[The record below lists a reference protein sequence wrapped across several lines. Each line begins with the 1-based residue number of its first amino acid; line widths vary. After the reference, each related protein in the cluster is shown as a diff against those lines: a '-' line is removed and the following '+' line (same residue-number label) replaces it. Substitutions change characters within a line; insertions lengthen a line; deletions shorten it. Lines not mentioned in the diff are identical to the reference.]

1 MTTSTQRDVTDRGA
15 AEGGPPVAIAAK
27 ERMVTTDVLR
37 IGPLPEPSLFDRLR
51 SSWSLDALI
60 PSFEPDPTMPPRKG
74 FRIAGALALVVHA
87 GILVAIVV
95 FGRYVIM
102 PFVEKP
108 KEEYVWIAP
117 NEFRPADAP
126 GSEPATPDGG
136 PGGGSPADGGGSN
149 TGTKPATGGELP
161 TTSPAPSPVPLNL
174 PPPPT
179 PVSLPLTAT
188 IQGPDL
194 AVPPPAGEIG
204 LPGAPEKPGEPSLG
218 ANGGDGVGDG
228 RGDGGGPGTGPGSG
242 SGPGGPGGRGTGP
255 GGSTAGRPGG
265 VGGPGGNGPGGGVQ
279 DRNVQMVRKSPPKI
293 PKKMA
298 EKGTFGT
305 VKLRV
310 TIGPDGSILSVI
322 PVNTLADG
330 GTQAAIDSIYRCK
343 FAPAIRNGMA
353 VTDTIIVTQNIS
365 PLTGYRE

>member
-1 MTTSTQRDVTDRGA
+1 MTDRGA
-15 AEGGPPVAIAAK
+15 AEVGPPVAIAAK

-37 IGPLPEPSLFDRLR
+37 IGPLPEPGLFDRLR
-51 SSWSLDALI
+51 ASWSLDALI

-87 GILVAIVV
+87 GALVAIVL
-95 FGRYVIM
+95 FGRYAIM
-102 PFVEKP
+102 TFVEKP
-108 KEEYVWIAP
+108 KEEYVWVAP
-117 NEFRPADAP
+117 NEFRPADNPDTP

-136 PGGGSPADGGGSN
+136 PGGSPADGGGSN
-149 TGTKPATGGELP
+149 TDTKPATGGELP
-161 TTSPAPSPVPLNL
+161 PTSPVPSPVPLNL

-179 PVSLPLTAT
+179 PVSLPMTAT

-204 LPGAPEKPGEPSLG
+204 LPGAPDKPGEPSTG
-218 ANGGDGVGDG
+218 ADGGRGVGDG

-242 SGPGGPGGRGTGP
+242 SGPGGPGGRGPGP
-255 GGSTAGRPGG
+255 GGSTDGRTGG

-279 DRNVQMVRKSPPKI
+279 DRNVRMVRKSPPKI

-298 EKGTFGT
+298 EKGSFGT

-330 GTQAAIDSIYRCK
+330 GTQAAIDSIYRCR
-343 FAPAIRNGMA
+343 FEPAIRNGVA